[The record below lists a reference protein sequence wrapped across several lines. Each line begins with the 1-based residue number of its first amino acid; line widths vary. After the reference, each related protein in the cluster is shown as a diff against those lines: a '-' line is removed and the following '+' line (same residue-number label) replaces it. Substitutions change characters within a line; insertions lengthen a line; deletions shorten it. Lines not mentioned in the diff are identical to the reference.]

1 MTPFDLIVRD
11 EVRRRG
17 RVTFAEFM
25 RWALYH
31 PRHGYYMTKV
41 RTGRAGDFVT
51 NAQTGPL
58 FGRLLAATFMEMWDA
73 LGSEKFTLVEVGG
86 SDGALAESVLRAL
99 EEKGRERW
107 VSLHLVEASP
117 VARQAARRRLSRYGH
132 VHLHGS
138 LAEMEHTA
146 GIEGCVYSNEYFDAL
161 PFHRVVWKDGKLWE
175 LWVEM
180 EGETLCERPGP
191 PTPGLAEAFA
201 STGIVL
207 EDGQE
212 GEVCLA
218 MEESVEEISR
228 MLSRGFVMTV
238 DYGGAAAELF
248 GAHRP
253 RGTRRTFSNHAV
265 GDDPF
270 VEIGQRDITA
280 HVDFTRLARLGS
292 SRELEPLIYTR
303 QGSYFLSAGENVLR
317 SAVEGAPDTDRPK
330 IARQVQQLIHPHA
343 FGGAFQILVQGKNV
357 GGVTLS
363 GAKTNRLQRLATPA
377 IQSNIFS
384 SSLPSNS

>member
-58 FGRLLAATFMEMWDA
+58 FGRLLAASFMEMWDA

-86 SDGALAESVLRAL
+86 SDGTLAESVLRAL

-292 SRELEPLIYTR
+292 ARELEPLTYAR

-317 SAVEGAPDTDRPK
+317 SAVEGAPDADRPK